1 MTGRRGARS
10 DPRRLARGL
19 SRRRAH
25 AHLQLRDGLLRGALR
40 LNDPFIRGPEQHPR
54 AELIPSHKAVPGRD
68 KSAVEV
74 RRTAAAR
81 DALVLPARS
90 RDVVLLALHDGGQF
104 SVPVDVGARQL
115 DCVLVE
121 LVGPQT
127 RREAR
132 YRPLRAVDEGPR
144 GTQRRAE
151 RQDKNTTRHLLYL
164 CRSEEEGLR
173 LLVTSSISAGSSAS
187 PRGHSAARRLWCAFR
202 GMCGGLPHVRP
213 HTRGARAA
221 VLLFLQDAR
230 RQGDRRRAQE

>member
-1 MTGRRGARS
+1 M
-10 DPRRLARGL
+10 
-19 SRRRAH
+19 
-25 AHLQLRDGLLRGALR
+25 
-40 LNDPFIRGPEQHPR
+40 
-54 AELIPSHKAVPGRD
+54 
-68 KSAVEV
+68 
-74 RRTAAAR
+74 AAR

-173 LLVTSSISAGSSAS
+173 LLVTSSISAGSQPRRAVTPRLGDYGALFAVCVAGSPTCALTRAVRAQLFYSFFKTLVGKEIAVELKNDVRPPSTRAVALARGAS
-187 PRGHSAARRLWCAFR
+187 NMTRPRWLSRARRR
-202 GMCGGLPHVRP
+202 SR
-213 HTRGARAA
+213 
-221 VLLFLQDAR
+221 
-230 RQGDRRRAQE
+230 